1 METLPKAAAGPAA
14 APAADMATT
23 LPPPVDGSALADWMR
38 QRAHGH
44 GYVLDPAQEATLP
57 AFGRL
62 FDELAA
68 AERADRSL
76 IRLLSRRRAM
86 ARGLYLW
93 GGVGR
98 GKSFLMDS
106 FFAALPSVR
115 KRRIHFHR
123 FMQEIHH
130 RLRSLQGRANPMRE
144 VARQIAGDV
153 RLLCLDEFH
162 VTDITD
168 AMLMRNLLEGL
179 VEEGV
184 VIVTTSNARPDDL
197 YRNGLQRS
205 RFLPAIELLNRHL
218 QVIEVESNV
227 DYRLRALHAGG
238 VYHSPIDATVE
249 ARLEAEFSALAG
261 DAGEAD
267 VAIEVDERVFVA
279 RRVANGTAWFDFRM
293 LCDGPRG
300 KSDYIELARRYHTV
314 IVSDVPELT
323 AGERDVARRFVWL
336 IDEFY
341 DRRVKLILSA
351 QVPVDR
357 LFRRVPLDDVYK
369 EQKGSGEFDRTV
381 SRLIE
386 MQSVHYLAE
395 PHLP

>member
-1 METLPKAAAGPAA
+1 M
-14 APAADMATT
+14 
-23 LPPPVDGSALADWMR
+23 
-38 QRAHGH
+38 
-44 GYVLDPAQEATLP
+44 LDEAQEAALP
-57 AFGRL
+57 AFARL
-62 FDELAA
+62 FDELTEQARLA
-68 AERADRSL
+68 RSL
-76 IRLLSRRRAM
+76 LRLLSRRRQIQ
-86 ARGLYLW
+86 GIYLW

-106 FFAALPSVR
+106 FFAALPVER
-115 KRRIHFHR
+115 KKRIHFHR
-123 FMQEIHH
+123 FMLQIHH
-130 RLRSLQGRANPMRE
+130 ALRALQGQANPLRQVAAGIARE
-144 VARQIAGDV
+144 AQ
-153 RLLCLDEFH
+153 LLCVDEFH

-184 VIVTTSNARPDDL
+184 VLVTTSNARPDDL

-205 RFLPAIELLNRHL
+205 SFLPAIELLKQHL
-218 QVIEVESNV
+218 QVIEVDAAI
-227 DYRLRALHAGG
+227 DYRFQALHAGG
-238 VYHSPIDATVE
+238 VYHTPIVPGLQ
-249 ARLEAEFSALAG
+249 ARLGAEFQAIAG
-261 DAGEAD
+261 TQGASD
-267 VAIEVDERVFVA
+267 VQIEVESRVFVA
-279 RRVANGTAWFDFRM
+279 RRAANGIAWFDFRM

-300 KSDYIELARRYHTV
+300 KPDYIELACRYHTI

-323 AGERDVARRFVWL
+323 SGQRDIARRFVWM

-351 QVPVDR
+351 AVPVDR
-357 LFRRVPLDDVYK
+357 LFARVPLDDVYK

-381 SRLIE
+381 SRLVE

>member
-1 METLPKAAAGPAA
+1 MRRH
-14 APAADMATT
+14 AT
-23 LPPPVDGSALADWMR
+23 V
-38 QRAHGH
+38 H
-44 GYVLDPAQEATLP
+44 GYILDSAQEAALP
-57 AFGRL
+57 AFGRV
-62 FDELAA
+62 FDGLAGL
-68 AERADRSL
+68 ERADRSL
-76 IRLLSRRRAM
+76 IGRFTRRRGV
-86 ARGLYLW
+86 RGLYLW

-98 GKSFLMDS
+98 GKSFLMDT
-106 FFAALPSVR
+106 FYAAAPVAR
-115 KRRIHFHR
+115 KKRIHFHR

-130 RLRSLQGRANPMRE
+130 SLRDVQGRANPMRE
-144 VARQIAGDV
+144 VARLIAKDA

-168 AMLMRNLLEGL
+168 AMLMHNLLEGL

-184 VIVTTSNARPDDL
+184 VLVTTSNAKPDDL

-205 RFLPAIELLNRHL
+205 GFLPAIELLNEHL
-218 QVIEVESNV
+218 EVIEVESEV

-238 VYHSPIDATVE
+238 VYHSPIDAAVE
-249 ARLEAEFSALAG
+249 AKLAAEFQAV
-261 DAGEAD
+261 AGE
-267 VAIEVDERVFVA
+267 VGETGVPIEVDEREFIA
-279 RRVANGTAWFDFRM
+279 RRVAGGTAWFDFRV

-300 KSDYIELARRYHTV
+300 KSDYIELARRFNTV
-314 IVSDVPELT
+314 IVSGVPELT
-323 AGERDVARRFVWL
+323 SGERDVARRFVWL

-351 QVPVDR
+351 DVTVDR
-357 LFRRVPLDDVYK
+357 LFVRVPLDDVYK

-381 SRLIE
+381 SRLVE

>member
-1 METLPKAAAGPAA
+1 MVKA
-14 APAADMATT
+14 
-23 LPPPVDGSALADWMR
+23 PPPAEGGALAAWMR
-38 QRAHGH
+38 RHASAHG
-44 GYVLDPAQEATLP
+44 YTLDPAQEATLP
-57 AFGRL
+57 AFGRV
-62 FDELAA
+62 FDGMAEL
-68 AERADRSL
+68 ERAGRSL
-76 IRLLSRRRAM
+76 LGRLSRRRTV
-86 ARGLYLW
+86 RGLYLW

-98 GKSFLMDS
+98 GKSFLMDT
-106 FFAALPSVR
+106 FFAAVPATR
-115 KRRIHFHR
+115 KKRIHFHR

-130 RLRSLQGRANPMRE
+130 SLRDLQGRANPMRE
-144 VARQIAGDV
+144 VARLIAKDA

-179 VEEGV
+179 VEEGIV
-184 VIVTTSNARPDDL
+184 LVTTSNAKPDDL

-205 RFLPAIELLNRHL
+205 GFLPAIELLKQHL
-218 QVIEVESNV
+218 EVIEVESEV

-238 VYHSPIDATVE
+238 VYHTPIDAAVE
-249 ARLEAEFSALAG
+249 ARLEAEFRALS
-261 DAGEAD
+261 GETGETG
-267 VAIEVDERVFVA
+267 VPIEVDDRVFVA
-279 RRVANGTAWFDFRM
+279 RRVASGTAWFDFRM

-300 KSDYIELARRYHTV
+300 KSDYIELARRFHTV
-314 IVSDVPELT
+314 IVSGVPELT
-323 AGERDVARRFVWL
+323 SGERDVARRFVWL

-351 QVPVDR
+351 EVTVER
-357 LFRRVPLDDVYK
+357 LFVRVPLDDVYK

-381 SRLIE
+381 SRLVE

>member
-1 METLPKAAAGPAA
+1 VVAEGVGVAV
-14 APAADMATT
+14 APPS
-23 LPPPVDGSALADWMR
+23 PPPPADGSLLAAWVR
-38 QRAHGH
+38 RHAASH
-44 GYVLDPAQEATLP
+44 GYTLDPAQEATLP
-57 AFGRL
+57 ALRRV
-62 FDELAA
+62 FDGLVEL
-68 AERADRSL
+68 ERSDRSL
-76 IRLLSRRRAM
+76 IRRLSRRRSV
-86 ARGLYLW
+86 RGLYLW

-98 GKSFLMDS
+98 GKSFLMDT
-106 FFAALPSVR
+106 FFAAAPAAR
-115 KRRIHFHR
+115 KKRIHFHR

-130 RLRSLQGRANPMRE
+130 RLRDLQGRANPMRQ
-144 VARQIAGDV
+144 VARLIAEDA

-184 VIVTTSNARPDDL
+184 VLVTTSNARPDDL

-205 RFLPAIELLNRHL
+205 GFLPAIDLLKQHL
-218 QVIEVESNV
+218 EVIEVASEV

-238 VYHSPIDATVE
+238 VYHSPIDAAVE
-249 ARLEAEFSALAG
+249 ARLEAEFQALSG
-261 DAGEAD
+261 EAGERD
-267 VAIEVDERVFVA
+267 VPIEVDEREFIA
-279 RRVANGTAWFDFRM
+279 RRVASGTAWFDFRM

-300 KSDYIELARRYHTV
+300 KSDYIELARRFHTV

-323 AGERDVARRFVWL
+323 SGERDVARRFVWL

-341 DRRVKLILSA
+341 DRRVKMILSA
-351 QVPVDR
+351 DVSVER
-357 LFRRVPLDDVYK
+357 LFMRVPLDDVYK

>member
-1 METLPKAAAGPAA
+1 MRRHAAA
-14 APAADMATT
+14 
-23 LPPPVDGSALADWMR
+23 
-38 QRAHGH
+38 H
-44 GYVLDPAQEATLP
+44 GYTLDTAQEATLP
-57 AFGRL
+57 AFRRL
-62 FDELAA
+62 HEDLIEL
-68 AERADRSL
+68 ERVEGSL
-76 IRLLSRRRAM
+76 LRLLTRRREVK
-86 ARGLYLW
+86 GIYLW

-106 FFAALPSVR
+106 FFAAAPAAR
-115 KRRIHFHR
+115 ARRIHFHR
-123 FMQEIHH
+123 FMQEIHQG
-130 RLRSLQGRANPMRE
+130 LRALQGQANPLRE
-144 VARQIAGDV
+144 LARRIAGDV

-179 VEEGV
+179 FDEGV
-184 VIVTTSNARPDDL
+184 VLVTTSNARPDDL

-205 RFLPAIELLNRHL
+205 GFLPAIELLKQHL
-218 QVIEVESNV
+218 QVIEVEANV

-238 VYHSPIDATVE
+238 VYHVASDAGVD
-249 ARLEAEFSALAG
+249 ARLEAEFREIAC
-261 DAGEAD
+261 DAGARD
-267 VAIEVDERVFVA
+267 VDIEVEARNFVA
-279 RRVANGTAWFDFRM
+279 RRAAHGIAWFDFRM

-300 KSDYIELARRYHTV
+300 KADYIELARRYHTV

-323 AGERDVARRFVWL
+323 SAQRDVARRFVWL

-351 QVPVDR
+351 HAPPER
-357 LFRRVPLDDVYK
+357 LFLQVPLDDVYK
-369 EQKGSGEFDRTV
+369 MQQGSGEFDRTV

>member
-1 METLPKAAAGPAA
+1 MPT
-14 APAADMATT
+14 APAPAE
-23 LPPPVDGSALADWMR
+23 GSALAAWMR
-38 QRAHGH
+38 RHASAHG
-44 GYVLDPAQEATLP
+44 YTLDPAQEATLP
-57 AFGRL
+57 AFRRV
-62 FDELAA
+62 FDGL
-68 AERADRSL
+68 AERERAERSL
-76 IRLLSRRRAM
+76 IRRLARRRSVP
-86 ARGLYLW
+86 GLYLF

-98 GKSFLMDS
+98 GKSFLMDT
-106 FFAALPSVR
+106 FFAAAPVAR
-115 KRRIHFHR
+115 KKRIHFHR

-130 RLRSLQGRANPMRE
+130 RLRDLQGRANPMRE
-144 VARQIAGDV
+144 VARLIAKDA

-184 VIVTTSNARPDDL
+184 VLVTTSNAKPDDL

-205 RFLPAIELLNRHL
+205 GFLPAIELLKQHL
-218 QVIEVESNV
+218 EVIEVESEV

-238 VYHSPIDATVE
+238 VYHTPIDAAVE
-249 ARLEAEFSALAG
+249 ARLEAEFQALS
-261 DAGEAD
+261 GEPGETT
-267 VAIEVDERVFVA
+267 VPIEVDDRVFIA
-279 RRVANGTAWFDFRM
+279 RRIAGGTAWFDFRM

-300 KSDYIELARRYHTV
+300 KSDYIELARRFHTV
-314 IVSDVPELT
+314 IVSGVPELT
-323 AGERDVARRFVWL
+323 SGERDVARRFVWL

-351 QVPVDR
+351 EVTVER
-357 LFRRVPLDDVYK
+357 LFVRVPLDDVYK
-369 EQKGSGEFDRTV
+369 AQKGSGEFDRTV
-381 SRLIE
+381 SRLVE

>member
-1 METLPKAAAGPAA
+1 MPGKVVVGGAGVP
-14 APAADMATT
+14 MA
-23 LPPPVDGSALADWMR
+23 PPPADGSLLAAWVR
-38 QRAHGH
+38 GHAASH
-44 GYVLDPAQEATLP
+44 GYTLDPAQEATLP
-57 AFGRL
+57 AFRRV
-62 FDELAA
+62 FDGLVEL
-68 AERADRSL
+68 ERSDRSL
-76 IRLLSRRRAM
+76 IRRLARRKPV
-86 ARGLYLW
+86 RGLYLW

-98 GKSFLMDS
+98 GKSFLMDT
-106 FFAALPSVR
+106 FFAAAPTAR
-115 KRRIHFHR
+115 RRRIHFHR

-130 RLRSLQGRANPMRE
+130 RLRDLQGRADPMRE
-144 VARQIAGDV
+144 VARLIAREA

-184 VIVTTSNARPDDL
+184 VLLTTSNARPDDL

-205 RFLPAIELLNRHL
+205 RFLPAIDLLNQHL
-218 QVIEVESNV
+218 EVIEVASAV

-238 VYHSPIDATVE
+238 VYHSPIDATVDP
-249 ARLEAEFSALAG
+249 RLEAEFQALAG
-261 DAGEAD
+261 EVGEPE
-267 VAIEVDERVFVA
+267 VPIEVDERTFTA
-279 RRVANGTAWFDFRM
+279 RRVASGTAWFDFRM

-300 KSDYIELARRYHTV
+300 KSDYIELARRFHTV

-323 AGERDVARRFVWL
+323 SGERDVARRFVWL

-341 DRRVKLILSA
+341 DRRVKMILSA
-351 QVPVDR
+351 AVPVDR
-357 LFRRVPLDDVYK
+357 LFIRVPLDEVYK

>member
-1 METLPKAAAGPAA
+1 M
-14 APAADMATT
+14 
-23 LPPPVDGSALADWMR
+23 
-38 QRAHGH
+38 RAHAAGH
-44 GYVLDPAQEATLP
+44 GYVLDLAQEGTLP
-57 AFGRL
+57 CFGRVL
-62 FDELAA
+62 DGLVE
-68 AERADRSL
+68 AERAGRSL
-76 IRLLSRRRAM
+76 LGRLSRRRPV
-86 ARGLYLW
+86 RGLYLW

-98 GKSFLMDS
+98 GKSFLMDA
-106 FFAALPSVR
+106 FFAAAPVAR
-115 KRRIHFHR
+115 KKRIHFHR

-130 RLRSLQGRANPMRE
+130 SLRELQGRANPMRE
-144 VARQIAGDV
+144 VARRIARDA

-184 VIVTTSNARPDDL
+184 VLVTTSNARPDDL

-205 RFLPAIELLNRHL
+205 GFLPAIELLKEHL
-218 QVIEVESNV
+218 EVVEVASEV

-238 VYHSPIDATVE
+238 VYHCPDDAAAQE
-249 ARLEAEFSALAG
+249 RMAAEFRALSG
-261 DAGEAD
+261 EAGEQG
-267 VAIEVDERVFVA
+267 VGIEVDDRVFVA
-279 RRVANGTAWFDFRM
+279 RRVATGTAWFDFRV

-300 KSDYIELARRYHTV
+300 KSDYIELARRFHTV
-314 IVSDVPELT
+314 ILSGVPELT
-323 AGERDVARRFVWL
+323 AAERDVARRFVWL

-351 QVPVDR
+351 EVPVDR
-357 LFRRVPLDDVYK
+357 LFARVPLDDVYK
-369 EQKGSGEFDRTV
+369 EQKGSGEFDRSV
-381 SRLIE
+381 SRLVD